1 MEAQIVDNRDA
12 NRFEILVDGER
23 VGFLTYEL
31 ASDTMSMTDIE
42 TDLRMAGTGLGLTL
56 VRGALDAASDASL
69 WVRPVCP
76 FVRDY
81 IERHPVYL
89 DLVPEN
95 ERGQY
100 NLPEAA

>member
-12 NRFEILVDGER
+12 NRFEMLVDGER

-42 TDLRMAGTGLGLTL
+42 TDLRMAGTGLGLRL
-56 VRGALDAASDASL
+56 VRGALDAASEASL
-69 WVRPVCP
+69 RVRPVCP

-89 DLVPEN
+89 DLVPKH
-95 ERGQY
+95 ERGEY